1 MSVTHTNERPG
12 TRAVLRH
19 YHMSASKA
27 RLVLDLVR
35 GKDVASA
42 LEILAGTPREA
53 ASVVAKV
60 LASAVANAVNN
71 DGQVQEELYIASAFA
86 DEGATAKRFR
96 PRARGRAGRIRKR
109 SCHVTIIVA
118 RMGEPELA
126 RLRAA
131 RSTDGASRSR
141 RVAGSRR
148 RADQQ
153 SHAHKREV
161 AREEA
166 AAEETAAE
174 EAPVE
179 EAEAEERA
187 PAEDEAS
194 SDATDAAA
202 IDATDADATEAD
214 AEAAATSPE
223 DGDTPDDKPTPAAQ
237 AADES
242 GEETTD

>member
-42 LEILAGTPREA
+42 QEILAGTPREA

-118 RMGEPELA
+118 RMGEAELA

-166 AAEETAAE
+166 AAEEAAAE
-174 EAPVE
+174 VAAVE

-187 PAEDEAS
+187 LAEDEAQPE
-194 SDATDAAA
+194 
-202 IDATDADATEAD
+202 ATEATEHD
-214 AEAAATSPE
+214 AADDDAIEAHAEAATSPE
-223 DGDTPDDKPTPAAQ
+223 ADCTPDDEPTPVAQ